1 MRKLS
6 CVAALAGGLSL
17 LNAVACAAENSAQK
31 APAPQHQAHQQ
42 AVDPLVAA
50 MAVKSTIAAL
60 QHANQTGNFTVL
72 HDMGTPVFRE
82 RFDATRLAATFSGL
96 RARGINLSPALMLEP
111 VLEKP
116 AEFNT
121 QKQLHLVGHFPTQP
135 LQIRFEMVFLQIDGV
150 WRVDGLAVD
159 ALAPPNA
166 VGPQAGNVIYR
177 PAGREA
183 KAKF

>member
-1 MRKLS
+1 MRELF
-6 CVAALAGGLSL
+6 CLAAVTCGLSL
-17 LNAVACAAENSAQK
+17 LNTAARAAENTAQK
-31 APAPQHQAHQQ
+31 APAPQQQVQQQ
-42 AVDPLVAA
+42 AFDPLVAA
-50 MAVKSTIAAL
+50 MVVKSTVIAL

-96 RARGINLSPALMLEP
+96 RARGINLTPALMLQP

-116 AEFNT
+116 AEVNA
-121 QKQLHLVGHFPTQP
+121 QKQLHLVGYFPTQP

-159 ALAPPNA
+159 AQGAQTA
-166 VGPQAGNVIYR
+166 AGPQAGNVIYR
-177 PAGREA
+177 PAAREA